1 MFYLI
6 SSILKETKKI
16 GLVFSKCKLKS
27 FDILQIYCKIH
38 LIFFFKH
45 AKIFYIFF
53 EKDAKIILDFYGH
66 MHEKK
71 ITIIIFRICLE
82 KNPIFSSNKTT
93 QNKLKGCLSK
103 THLNPKKNLHKN
115 GRTKWVQNPSN

>member
-53 EKDAKIILDFYGH
+53 ETDAKIILDFYGH

-71 ITIIIFRICLE
+71 LLLLF
-82 KNPIFSSNKTT
+82 F
-93 QNKLKGCLSK
+93 GFVW
-103 THLNPKKNLHKN
+103 KKNLFFLVIKQP
-115 GRTKWVQNPSN
+115 KIS